1 MNVDEKFY
9 AALSS
14 LPCPV
19 AQPPAGGSHDTY
31 VTFMEADGEPTGY
44 ASNEARRVRH
54 AVQVHIFTKEY
65 GKMRSLQEQVHALL
79 KAAGIKVQRWTLVEN
94 EKDTGYRHLAMT
106 CEWVEKK
113 EV

>member
-9 AALSS
+9 AVLSP

-31 VTFMEADGEPTGY
+31 VTYRKTEGQPTGY
-44 ASNEARRVRH
+44 ASDEARRVRH

-65 GKMRSLQEQVHALL
+65 GRTRELQAQAHALL
-79 KAAGIKVQRWTLVEN
+79 RAAGIKVLRWTLVEN
-94 EKDTGYRHLAMT
+94 EKDTGYRHLATT
-106 CEWVEKK
+106 CEWVERL
-113 EV
+113 E